1 LLTELNI
8 QNYALIDHLK
18 IDFSSGFSVITGET
32 GSGKSILLGALSLI
46 LGERADLKS
55 IRDTTK
61 KCIIEGHFTINELNI
76 QSWFD
81 KNDVDFE
88 SITILRREIT
98 PQGKSRA
105 FVNDTP
111 VSLTKLKELSESLID
126 IHSQHETRL
135 LNEQDFVFEI
145 IDSQLPDYNLIIDY
159 ANNYKSYKTSLIE
172 LSDLKEQESKS
183 QNEKDYLTFLFDELQ
198 EINLEKILST
208 DIEQEYN
215 LLSNAEEIT
224 QILSEADH
232 LFNNESSGCLSA
244 LKKIGNQLERL
255 STISPEFEA
264 LSTRASSSLIELDDI
279 ANDLA
284 SQNNVEFDAQK
295 LSILEE
301 QMSTMNRLVQKH
313 NVENY
318 EALLIKKNEIDLK
331 IADIGSISTQIEKLE
346 NKLNKLEKNLL
357 KDALKISKERKKIIP
372 NLESNGH
379 QLLSK
384 MSMPNAYFKF
394 DLNKLETLGVFGI
407 DQVNLLAKTNLG
419 GDFKPLKKFASG
431 GESSRIMLAIKSL
444 QSQNKSLPSIIFD
457 EIDTGVSGEVAENM
471 GDIMRDL
478 GQKMQV
484 ISITHLPQI
493 ASKGQHHYKVYKEE
507 KNNTTTSSIIQLDAE
522 NRVQE
527 IANMLS
533 GSTISDAAIKN
544 AKELLKI

>member
-1 LLTELNI
+1 MLTELNI

-55 IRDTTK
+55 IRTPSK
-61 KCIIEGHFTINELNI
+61 KCIIEGIFIINELNL
-76 QSWFD
+76 QPWFN
-81 KNDVDFE
+81 KNDIDYE
-88 SITILRREIT
+88 RNTILRREIT

-111 VSLTKLKELSESLID
+111 VSLTKLKELSENLID

-135 LNEQDFVFEI
+135 LNEQSFVLEI
-145 IDSQLPDYNLIIDY
+145 IDSQLPNYNLILEY
-159 ANNYKSYKTSLIE
+159 TASYKTYKSNLSE
-172 LSDLKEQESKS
+172 LKKLKEQEQKS

-198 EINLEKILST
+198 EVNLEKVLSS
-208 DIEQEYN
+208 DIEAEYN
-215 LLSNAEEIT
+215 RLSNAEEIT
-224 QILSEADH
+224 QLLSETDH
-232 LFNNESSGCLSA
+232 LFNTENTGSLST
-244 LKKIGNQLERL
+244 LKKINNLLERL
-255 STISPEFEA
+255 STISPEFES
-264 LSTRASSSLIELDDI
+264 LSSRANSSLIELDDI

-284 SQNNVEFDAQK
+284 NQNNVSLDVQK

-301 QMSTMNRLVQKH
+301 QISTLNRLVQKH
-313 NVENY
+313 NVENF
-318 EALLIKKNEIDLK
+318 EALIVKKNEINQK
-331 IADIGSISTQIEKLE
+331 IQDIGSISTQIKQLG
-346 NKLNKLEKNLL
+346 NKIDKLEKSLL
-357 KDALKISKERKKIIP
+357 TKADIISKERKKIIP
-372 NLESNGH
+372 QLEKDGH

-394 DLNKLETLGVFGI
+394 EMAQLEKLSIFGI

-419 GDFKPLKKFASG
+419 SEYKPLKKFASG

-471 GDIMRDL
+471 GDIMREL
-478 GQKMQV
+478 GLKMQV

-493 ASKGQHHYKVYKEE
+493 ACKGQHHYKVYKEE
-507 KNNTTTSSIIQLDAE
+507 KNHTTTSSIKQLSE
-522 NRVQE
+522 KERIQE

-533 GSTISDAAIKN
+533 GSTISEAAIKN
-544 AKELLKI
+544 AKELLK